1 MNTIRGFDW
10 LFYGDGTDS
19 GQHSIVSLVV
29 EPQTKSIQVEV
40 KQGAAVPVIQ
50 ALQENDV
57 LYAQADEGLYRVRYS
72 CSFRN
77 LDATAFPPDM
87 TVIKLKLVA
96 CDLLPNVTTHDKALG
111 YVP

>member
-19 GQHSIVSLVV
+19 GQHSIVSIVC
-29 EPQTKSIQVEV
+29 EPQTKLIQVEV
-40 KQGAAVPVIQ
+40 EKGRAVPVIQ

-57 LYAQADEGLYRVRYS
+57 LYAQTDSGLYRVRYS

-77 LDATAFPPDM
+77 LDANVFPQDLSM
-87 TVIKLKLVA
+87 ISLKLIA
-96 CDLLPNVTTHDKALG
+96 LDFLPGVTTHDKPLD
-111 YVP
+111 